1 MAEYTGSSVTIYYV
15 DGENGDDNSAD
26 ATTTG
31 GAWETIQKAFDE
43 MVAGNIADG
52 DEVRIMSTSDDET
65 YYDLGGAQQTGGK
78 LTCTWSSKEVLI
90 TGANSSGVVDG
101 TIVTIFGDSLSSPE
115 STPMMEVS
123 VGTADYTM
131 FSHLKFDANDKA
143 QHCVEAT
150 VAGSHNMGFI
160 NCQFTQAAS
169 HGVNLG
175 ALANY
180 WNFINCRFDNNGD
193 AGMYHTSSYYAQCYK
208 CLFDNNVGI
217 GARIGSQ
224 SRITECV
231 FHNNGDD
238 GMYISNAGAVVCN
251 CVFDNNASDGV
262 YVSGS
267 GQSIFMDCLFT
278 NNTGYGLVAGSSTET
293 KHFNSAFYNNGTDS
307 YYTTGTV
314 HLSMFNYLDD
324 VTTTYGV
331 TADFDF
337 TPNGASSVVGAGIPT
352 HYKWM
357 GATGSDIGLNKW
369 VNTESI
375 SVF

>member
-1 MAEYTGSSVTIYYV
+1 
-15 DGENGDDNSAD
+15 
-26 ATTTG
+26 
-31 GAWETIQKAFDE
+31 
-43 MVAGNIADG
+43 
-52 DEVRIMSTSDDET
+52 
-65 YYDLGGAQQTGGK
+65 
-78 LTCTWSSKEVLI
+78 
-90 TGANSSGVVDG
+90 
-101 TIVTIFGDSLSSPE
+101 
-115 STPMMEVS
+115 MMEVS

-131 FSHLKFDANDKA
+131 FSHLKFDANDTA

-150 VAGSHNMGFI
+150 VTGSHNMGFI

-175 ALANY
+175 AVANY

-193 AGMYHTSSYYAQCYK
+193 RGISHTSAHYAQCYK

-217 GARIGSQ
+217 GARIGSA

-231 FHNNGDD
+231 FHNNGVD
-238 GMYISNAGAVVCN
+238 GMNISNAGAVVCN
-251 CVFDNNASDGV
+251 CVFDNNASDGL
-262 YVSGS
+262 YISGS
-267 GQSIFMDCLFT
+267 GQSVVMDCLFT
-278 NNTGYGLVAGSSTET
+278 NNTAYGLNVGSGCET

-307 YYTTGTV
+307 FYEDGTK

-337 TPNGASSVVGAGIPT
+337 THNGDSSVVGAGIPT

-369 VNTESI
+369 VNTETISI
-375 SVF
+375 I